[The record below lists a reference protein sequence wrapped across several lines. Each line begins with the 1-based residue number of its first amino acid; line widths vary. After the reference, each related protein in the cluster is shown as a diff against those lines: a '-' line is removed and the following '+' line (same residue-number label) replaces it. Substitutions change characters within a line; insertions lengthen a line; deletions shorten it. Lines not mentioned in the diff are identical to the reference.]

1 MDNDQI
7 KENLLELINRIS
19 KIVTLDCVILFGSR
33 SRQDYTS
40 HSDIDIIF
48 VGDFQENFINRS
60 SIIINNFDYSMGV
73 GIDAFCYTPEEFKK
87 MFYEGVVSL
96 LDAIDHGVC
105 LYGFEFFNDFIQ
117 KLNYFK
123 NKGLKRI
130 PPVWIIPEEMSLE

>member
-7 KENLLELINRIS
+7 QENLLGLIN
-19 KIVTLDCVILFGSR
+19 KVNKVVPLECVILFGSR

-48 VGDFQENFINRS
+48 VGDFQEKFINRS
-60 SIIINNFDYSMGV
+60 SIVIKNFDFSMGL

-105 LYGFEFFNDFIQ
+105 LYGLGFFNEYLQ
-117 KLNYFK
+117 KLNHFK

-130 PPVWIIPEEMSLE
+130 PPVWIIPEEMSLD